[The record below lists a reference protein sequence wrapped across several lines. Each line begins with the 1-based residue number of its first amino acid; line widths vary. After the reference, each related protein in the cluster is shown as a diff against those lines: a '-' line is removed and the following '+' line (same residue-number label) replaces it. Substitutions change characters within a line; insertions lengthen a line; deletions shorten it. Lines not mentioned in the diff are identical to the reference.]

1 MLSSVLKVSNYEY
14 SLRNRHFYA
23 TFITTKKTQK
33 VQLIIKLFSITLLYL
48 TLPPMFYWCLPP
60 YTLAVKSNSPYSLIN
75 RNFHAI
81 STTPKNL
88 KKSQKLQLTIHL
100 LSDTPLY
107 PTFQLPLPTKI
118 ITNPLDQQSPT
129 THIHREITINI
140 SKSSPK
146 PKKSRNKHES

>member
-1 MLSSVLKVSNYEY
+1 MPPPSPQ
-14 SLRNRHFYA
+14 
-23 TFITTKKTQK
+23 KKTQK

-88 KKSQKLQLTIHL
+88 KKK
-100 LSDTPLY
+100 P
-107 PTFQLPLPTKI
+107 K
-118 ITNPLDQQSPT
+118 
-129 THIHREITINI
+129 ITIDNTFAFRYSPVPHVSI
-140 SKSSPK
+140 TAPNEDYYQSSGSAVSYYTYS
-146 PKKSRNKHES
+146 SRNHNQYFKIVS